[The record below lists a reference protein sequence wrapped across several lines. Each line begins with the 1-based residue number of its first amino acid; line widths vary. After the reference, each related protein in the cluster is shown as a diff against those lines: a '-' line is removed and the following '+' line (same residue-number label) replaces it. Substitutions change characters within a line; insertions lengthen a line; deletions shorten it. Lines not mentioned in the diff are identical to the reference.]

1 MRMNRRFGRLA
12 ALLAL
17 ALLCG
22 CTPAPGAAQPTPQP
36 ELPATETPAL
46 SGPAEPAPTAAPA
59 QEQTPA
65 PEPAPEEAD
74 PVAALL
80 QQMTLREKVGQLFM
94 IRPDSLDL
102 TLPQEEI
109 DDEYADG
116 VTALSDAMRKTLQD
130 YPVGGIC
137 QFGKNITGP
146 QQIAQFNADLQAA
159 SALPLLISVDEEG
172 GVVARLANHP
182 AFDLPRYESAAAIG
196 ETGDPEAA
204 REMGATIGAYLKDYG
219 FTMDFAPDADVYTN
233 PANTVIGT
241 RAFSQDAATAAAM
254 AGAMAQGLQAQGV
267 LPTLKHFPGHG
278 DTAEDSHS
286 GLAYSHRT
294 KEEMRQCEFLP
305 FLQPTEGESGIG
317 PHAIM
322 VGHIAAPALDGDTPA
337 SLSYPIVTG
346 LLRGEL
352 LQGEDVLVVTD
363 SLAMGAITEQY
374 APAEAAVQA
383 LNAGC
388 DILLM
393 PDGLTEAFD
402 GVVAAV
408 ENGTV
413 SGERLNESVA
423 RILRVKQ
430 QYAGL

>member
-22 CTPAPGAAQPTPQP
+22 CTPAPGAARPTPQP
-36 ELPATETPAL
+36 EPPAAETPAA
-46 SGPAEPAPTAAPA
+46 SEPTPTAAPA
-59 QEQTPA
+59 QEQASA
-65 PEPAPEEAD
+65 PEPTPAEAD

-137 QFGKNITGP
+137 QFGKNITDP

-159 SALPLLISVDEEG
+159 SKIPLLISVDEEG
-172 GVVARLANHP
+172 GAVARLANHP
-182 AFDLPRYESAAAIG
+182 AFDLPRYESAAAVG

-254 AGAMAQGLQAQGV
+254 AGAMAQGLQAQGI

-294 KEEMRQCEFLP
+294 KEEMLACEFLP
-305 FLQPTEGESGIG
+305 FIQPAQGEGGIG

-374 APAEAAVQA
+374 APAEAAIQA

-413 SGERLNESVA
+413 SEERLNESVA

>member
-36 ELPATETPAL
+36 EPPAVSESDA
-46 SGPAEPAPTAAPA
+46 APTSTPA

-102 TLPQEEI
+102 ALPQEQI
-109 DDEYADG
+109 NDEHADG

-146 QQIAQFNADLQAA
+146 QQIAQFNAELQAA
-159 SALPLLISVDEEG
+159 SKIPLLISVDEEG
-172 GVVARLANHP
+172 GAVARLANHP
-182 AFDLPRYESAAAIG
+182 AFDLPRYESAAAVG

-254 AGAMAQGLQAQGV
+254 AGSMAQGLQEQGV

-305 FLQPTEGESGIG
+305 FLQPTEGENGIG

-337 SLSYPIVTG
+337 SLSYPIVTE

-352 LQGEDVLVVTD
+352 LQGGDVLVVTD

-408 ENGTV
+408 ENGTI
-413 SGERLNESVA
+413 SEERLNESVA

>member
-36 ELPATETPAL
+36 EPPATETPAL
-46 SGPAEPAPTAAPA
+46 SGPAEPALTAAPA

-74 PVAALL
+74 PVAALQ

-102 TLPQEEI
+102 ALPQEQI
-109 DDEYADG
+109 NDEHADG

-159 SALPLLISVDEEG
+159 SKIPLLISVDEEG
-172 GVVARLANHP
+172 GAVARLANHP
-182 AFDLPRYESAAAIG
+182 AFDLPRYESAAAVG

-305 FLQPTEGESGIG
+305 FMQPTEGEGGIG

-322 VGHIAAPALDGDTPA
+322 VGAISPPRRWTATRRPRCPMPSSPNCCAAN
-337 SLSYPIVTG
+337 SC
-346 LLRGEL
+346 R
-352 LQGEDVLVVTD
+352 
-363 SLAMGAITEQY
+363 
-374 APAEAAVQA
+374 
-383 LNAGC
+383 AGTC
-388 DILLM
+388 WW
-393 PDGLTEAFD
+393 
-402 GVVAAV
+402 
-408 ENGTV
+408 
-413 SGERLNESVA
+413 
-423 RILRVKQ
+423 
-430 QYAGL
+430 

>member
-22 CTPAPGAAQPTPQP
+22 CTPALGAARPTPQP
-36 ELPATETPAL
+36 EPPAAETPAA
-46 SGPAEPAPTAAPA
+46 SEPTPTAAPA
-59 QEQTPA
+59 QEQTSA
-65 PEPAPEEAD
+65 PEPTPAEAD

-109 DDEYADG
+109 DDEHADG

-137 QFGKNITGP
+137 QFGKNITDP

-159 SALPLLISVDEEG
+159 SKIPLLISVDEEG

-182 AFDLPRYESAAAIG
+182 AFDLPQYESAAAVG

-204 REMGATIGAYLKDYG
+204 REMGRTIGAYLKEYG

-254 AGAMAQGLQAQGV
+254 AGAMAQGLQAQGI

-294 KEEMRQCEFLP
+294 KEEMLQCEFLP
-305 FLQPTEGESGIG
+305 FLQPTQGENGIG

-337 SLSYPIVTG
+337 SLSYAIVTE

-374 APAEAAVQA
+374 APAEAAIRA

-413 SGERLNESVA
+413 SEERLNESVA

>member
-1 MRMNRRFGRLA
+1 MRTTPRFARLA
-12 ALLAL
+12 AAAL
-17 ALLCG
+17 ALTLLCS
-22 CTPAPGAAQPTPQP
+22 CTPAPGAARPTPTPQP
-36 ELPATETPAL
+36 ETPAT
-46 SGPAEPAPTAAPA
+46 SEPAAAPTSTPA

-65 PEPAPEEAD
+65 PDPATEEAD

-102 TLPQEEI
+102 AIPQEEI
-109 DDEYADG
+109 NDEHADG
-116 VTALSDAMRKTLQD
+116 VTALSDAMRQTLQD

-137 QFGKNITGP
+137 QFGKNITDP

-159 SALPLLISVDEEG
+159 SKIPLLISVDEEG

-182 AFDLPRYESAAAIG
+182 AFDLPRYESAAAVG

-204 REMGATIGAYLKDYG
+204 RGMGATIGAYLKDYG

-254 AGAMAQGLQAQGV
+254 AGAMAQGLQEQGV

-294 KEEMRQCEFLP
+294 KEEMLECEFLP
-305 FLQPTEGESGIG
+305 FLQPTEGENGIG

-337 SLSYPIVTG
+337 SLSYPIVTE

-352 LQGEDVLVVTD
+352 LQGGDVLVVTD

-374 APAEAAVQA
+374 TPAEAAVQA

-393 PDGLTEAFD
+393 PNGLTEAFD

-413 SGERLNESVA
+413 SEERLNESVA

>member
-1 MRMNRRFGRLA
+1 MRKTRRFGRLA
-12 ALLAL
+12 AALAL

-22 CTPAPGAAQPTPQP
+22 CTSAPGASSSAAPQP
-36 ELPATETPAL
+36 EPPAAETPAA
-46 SGPAEPAPTAAPA
+46 PEPTPTAAPA
-59 QEQTPA
+59 QEQT
-65 PEPAPEEAD
+65 PAPEEAD

-109 DDEYADG
+109 DDEHADG

-137 QFGKNITGP
+137 QFGKNITDP

-172 GVVARLANHP
+172 GMVARLANHP
-182 AFDLPRYESAAAIG
+182 AFDLPRYESAAAVG

-204 REMGATIGAYLKDYG
+204 REMGRTIGAYLKEYG

-254 AGAMAQGLQAQGV
+254 AGAMAQGLQEQGI

-294 KEEMRQCEFLP
+294 KEEMLQCEFLP
-305 FLQPTEGESGIG
+305 FMQPTQGENGIG

-337 SLSYPIVTG
+337 SLSYSIVTE

-374 APAEAAVQA
+374 ALAEAAIQA

-408 ENGTV
+408 ENGAV
-413 SGERLNESVA
+413 SEERLNESVA

>member
-1 MRMNRRFGRLA
+1 MRTTLRFARLA
-12 ALLAL
+12 EAAL
-17 ALLCG
+17 ALTLLCS
-22 CTPAPGAAQPTPQP
+22 CTPAPGAARPTPTPQP
-36 ELPATETPAL
+36 ETPAT
-46 SGPAEPAPTAAPA
+46 SEPAASPTSTPA

-65 PEPAPEEAD
+65 PDPATEEAD
-74 PVAALL
+74 LVAALL

-102 TLPQEEI
+102 AIPQEEI
-109 DDEYADG
+109 NDEHADG
-116 VTALSDAMRKTLQD
+116 VTALSDAMRQTLQD

-137 QFGKNITGP
+137 QFGKNITDP

-159 SALPLLISVDEEG
+159 SKIPLLISVDEEG

-182 AFDLPRYESAAAIG
+182 AFDLPQYESAAAVG

-204 REMGATIGAYLKDYG
+204 RGMGATIGAYLKDYG

-254 AGAMAQGLQAQGV
+254 AGAMAQGLQEQGV

-294 KEEMRQCEFLP
+294 KEEMLECEFLP
-305 FLQPTEGESGIG
+305 FLQPTEGENGIG

-337 SLSYPIVTG
+337 SLSYPIVTE

-352 LQGEDVLVVTD
+352 LQGGDVLVVTD

-374 APAEAAVQA
+374 TPAEAAVQA

-393 PDGLTEAFD
+393 PNGLTEAFD

-413 SGERLNESVA
+413 SEERLNESVA

>member
-109 DDEYADG
+109 DDEYANG

-159 SALPLLISVDEEG
+159 SKIPLLISVDEEG
-172 GVVARLANHP
+172 GAVARLANHP

-233 PANTVIGT
+233 PANAVIGT
-241 RAFSQDAATAAAM
+241 RAFSQDAATAATM
-254 AGAMAQGLQAQGV
+254 AGAMAQGLQAQGI

-294 KEEMRQCEFLP
+294 KEEMLQCEFLP
-305 FLQPTEGESGIG
+305 FMQPTQGKGGIG

-337 SLSYPIVTG
+337 SLSYAIVTE

-374 APAEAAVQA
+374 APAEAAIRA

-408 ENGTV
+408 ENGTI
-413 SGERLNESVA
+413 SEERLNESVA

>member
-22 CTPAPGAAQPTPQP
+22 CTPAPGAARPTPQP
-36 ELPATETPAL
+36 EPPAAETPAA
-46 SGPAEPAPTAAPA
+46 SEPTPTAAPA
-59 QEQTPA
+59 QEQTSA
-65 PEPAPEEAD
+65 PEPTPAEAD

-109 DDEYADG
+109 DDEHADG

-137 QFGKNITGP
+137 QFGKNITDP

-159 SALPLLISVDEEG
+159 SKIPLLISVDEEG
-172 GVVARLANHP
+172 GAVARLANHP
-182 AFDLPRYESAAAIG
+182 AFDLPRYESAAAVG

-254 AGAMAQGLQAQGV
+254 AGAMAQGLQAQGI

-294 KEEMRQCEFLP
+294 KEEMLQCEFLP
-305 FLQPTEGESGIG
+305 FLQPTEGENGIG

-374 APAEAAVQA
+374 APAEAAIQA

-408 ENGTV
+408 ENGTI
-413 SGERLNESVA
+413 SEERLNESVA

>member
-22 CTPAPGAAQPTPQP
+22 CTPAPGDAQPTPQP
-36 ELPATETPAL
+36 EPPAVSESDA
-46 SGPAEPAPTAAPA
+46 APTSTPA

-65 PEPAPEEAD
+65 PDPAPEEAD
-74 PVAALL
+74 PVAALQ

-102 TLPQEEI
+102 ALPQEQI
-109 DDEYADG
+109 NDEHADG

-146 QQIAQFNADLQAA
+146 QQIAQFNAELQAA
-159 SALPLLISVDEEG
+159 SKIPLLISVDEEG

-182 AFDLPRYESAAAIG
+182 AFDLPRYESAAAVG

-254 AGAMAQGLQAQGV
+254 AGAMAQGLQEQGV

-305 FLQPTEGESGIG
+305 FLQPTEGENGIG

-337 SLSYPIVTG
+337 SLSYPIVTE

-352 LQGEDVLVVTD
+352 LQGGDVLVVTD

-374 APAEAAVQA
+374 TPAEAAVQA

-408 ENGTV
+408 ENGTI
-413 SGERLNESVA
+413 SEERLNESVA